1 MSGGGRASRPSF
13 RPSFT
18 PTYTAHLHMDIH
30 PFLLICPAETRPCRN
45 GRCLRRAR
53 RPDHRPIRLGQS
65 VWGSPFGAVPLG
77 HQCDPFGAMPL
88 GHQCMAGYSLDPAII
103 ESPRE
108 LDTLPFWGYVSEEAV
123 PAPIDSM
130 ARGVVPIRV
139 KPTGNMTDSVLLVP
153 GDQIPTAGIG
163 TGKNLLKPPA
173 SVCREPVAKHR
184 RPSSPPMT
192 TNKQRLQRR

>member
-88 GHQCMAGYSLDPAII
+88 GHQCMAGYSLDRAII